1 MIGIDLHD
9 ADIVADLATAESRRT
24 AIDGVAALSGGALD
38 GAVMFAGLGGATGRP
53 ASLLVS
59 VNYFGAVELLAAFRP
74 LLARWVRRQAP
85 APDWAGSGIRL
96 RVGDLLRRGHRRP
109 ATAGDWPARWDLPH
123 RTA

>member
-38 GAVMFAGLGGATGRP
+38 GAVMFAGLAGATGRP
-53 ASLLVS
+53 ACSCPS
-59 VNYFGAVELLAAFRP
+59 TTSGRSSC
-74 LLARWVRRQAP
+74 WRRSGRC
-85 APDWAGSGIRL
+85 WRAGSAGKPPPQTGRG
-96 RVGDLLRRGHRRP
+96 RVSGCGSVIFCDGGTDALLRP
-109 ATAGDWPARWDLPH
+109 DDWPARWDLPH